1 MTSAQQS
8 DLLLEMHAM
17 LKDQKHEIKKLK
29 KRHELSKRTT
39 TNLQHRIDSICD
51 SLDDL
56 SRRTIDSDLSSALS
70 MLSSSKARSDD
81 SGSLDDSKDG
91 ANFDTSPSRPSTILF
106 SQADFQTFDSTT
118 PPAAIQLGTSHHP
131 PSPDSLSEHH
141 PNPDQGWMSPR
152 KKHAGSPVRVPPP
165 SRIPTHN
172 SFSPLHDDQ
181 SVTDPITRLSSL
193 GHTRSPS
200 KKPNQKKPR
209 HHPPSPPARYD
220 GDSPMDVSADASL

>member
-1 MTSAQQS
+1 
-8 DLLLEMHAM
+8 MHAM

-29 KRHELSKRTT
+29 KCHELSKRMMI
-39 TNLQHRIDSICD
+39 NLQHRIDSICD

-70 MLSSSKARSDD
+70 MISSKARSDD
-81 SGSLDDSKDG
+81 SGSLDDSKHDV
-91 ANFDTSPSRPSTILF
+91 NFDPSPSRPSTILF

-118 PPAAIQLGTSHHP
+118 PPAAIHSGASQRP
-131 PSPDSLSEHH
+131 PSPDFLSEQA
-141 PNPDQGWMSPR
+141 PSNPDQGWMSPR
-152 KKHAGSPVRVPPP
+152 KKHTGSPPVRPPP
-165 SRIPTHN
+165 PPLIATHN

-181 SVTDPITRLSSL
+181 RDPIAHLSSL

-209 HHPPSPPARYD
+209 HSPPSPPANSA
-220 GDSPMDVSADASL
+220 GDSLMDVSADDSL

>member
-1 MTSAQQS
+1 MTTAQQS
-8 DLLLEMHAM
+8 DLLIEMHAM

-56 SRRTIDSDLSSALS
+56 SRRTIDSDFSSALS
-70 MLSSSKARSDD
+70 MISSKARSDD
-81 SGSLDDSKDG
+81 SGSLDDSKDD
-91 ANFDTSPSRPSTILF
+91 ANFDPSPSRPSTILF
-106 SQADFQTFDSTT
+106 SHADFQTFDSTT
-118 PPAAIQLGTSHHP
+118 PPAAIQSGTSQRP
-131 PSPDSLSEHH
+131 PSPDSLSA
-141 PNPDQGWMSPR
+141 PIPSNPDQGWMSPR
-152 KKHAGSPVRVPPP
+152 KKHTGSPVRLPPP
-165 SRIPTHN
+165 PLIPTHN

-181 SVTDPITRLSSL
+181 RVHDPIAHLSSL

-209 HHPPSPPARYD
+209 HHPPPPPATSA
-220 GDSPMDVSADASL
+220 GDSPMDVSADDSL